1 MTTYPSR
8 STWELETGALSAGH
22 RSPSDWIA
30 QTLQPLAN
38 TPFQIAPRRASRV
51 ALVVKL
57 SSSSSGWELYIANTQ
72 TNLPTSNNANE
83 GAYVPILTPGESLTL
98 ETQGECWGVVQGNGQ
113 SVPVIVVVETY
124 NENIYVAT
132 NSDGGLQP
140 SSLPSLMDERD
151 YT

>member
-30 QTLQPLAN
+30 QTFEPTPN

-51 ALVVKL
+51 ALVIKL
-57 SSSSSGWELYIANTQ
+57 SSASSGWELFIANTQ
-72 TNLPTSNNANE
+72 TNLPTGPE
-83 GAYVPILTPGESLTL
+83 GAYVPISTPGESLTL
-98 ETQGECWGVVQGNGQ
+98 ETQGECWGI
-113 SVPVIVVVETY
+113 VIGGAQNPAIVVVVETY
-124 NENIYVAT
+124 NENTYVST
-132 NSDGGLQP
+132 TSDGSVEP